1 MGDVSVWLATA
12 ENRADIRHLLYVS
25 FAADAPRDFGRR
37 IAAPIAA
44 DDAVIRWT
52 PVPGVERAYYSTS
65 RLFSEAVRD
74 CTAAHLA
81 GMRAPGLHWHVA
93 RLPYE
98 RASLPPDPHY
108 VIHG

>member
-1 MGDVSVWLATA
+1 MGDVSAWLATA

-44 DDAVIRWT
+44 DDVVFRWT
-52 PVPGVERAYYSTS
+52 PVPGVERVYYSTS
-65 RLFSEAVRD
+65 WLTSEAVRD
-74 CTAAHLA
+74 CTAARLA

-98 RASLPPDPHY
+98 RASLPPDPHF
-108 VIHG
+108 VIHA

>member
-1 MGDVSVWLATA
+1 MGDVSAWLATA

-44 DDAVIRWT
+44 DGVVFRWT
-52 PVPGVERAYYSTS
+52 PGPPREP
-65 RLFSEAVRD
+65 VRD
-74 CTAAHLA
+74 CTAAPLA

-98 RASLPPDPHY
+98 RASLPPDPHF
-108 VIHG
+108 VIHA